1 MSTVICDP
9 FYGQD
14 VDHVQAS
21 GANSIGSVMCP
32 ASGLAKIAGKPAL
45 YSLANSSANFYQ
57 VDTLGKLVVMKDEF

>member
-1 MSTVICDP
+1 
-9 FYGQD
+9 
-14 VDHVQAS
+14 
-21 GANSIGSVMCP
+21 MCP